1 MHRLTA
7 ARQQH
12 EARAAGAPDKTGGQF
27 QTDVVAFTA
36 HMADDHHGGH
46 GRLGRT
52 TTTTTTGACTK
63 LQGSAQARREHAQRE
78 PRASTSHQGGPSLL
92 GLSIFFSFSFLFFFD
107 DVSFP
112 E

>member
-1 MHRLTA
+1 M
-7 ARQQH
+7 
-12 EARAAGAPDKTGGQF
+12 
-27 QTDVVAFTA
+27 VAFTA

-78 PRASTSHQGGPSLL
+78 PRASTSHQGGLAV
-92 GLSIFFSFSFLFFFD
+92 GLSIFFLLFFSFLFRCFF
-107 DVSFP
+107 P
-112 E
+112 